1 MSLSRSIASIFA
13 ACAVVC
19 ALPAE
24 AGPLTGQTLTGSGIG
39 LDPSAAVVGAGTV
52 FWAVSTAAV
61 GLSQSYWQCAI
72 WRAINGVGLA
82 IVVPAVQ
89 SFIADR

>member
-1 MSLSRSIASIFA
+1 MTSAHPNHPPQPCHPHPSSRALAQALSSPLAGFL
-13 ACAVVC
+13 
-19 ALPAE
+19 ALYY
-24 AGPLTGQTLTGSGIG
+24 
-39 LDPSAAVVGAGTV
+39 DRAAVVGAGTV